1 MLGVVAALLD
11 SATARPATKVLLA
24 LLLNETNRAEAARA
38 GAAAATLEAVMA
50 SGPAGA
56 TAERGLAA
64 LELLCTVK
72 EGAEAV
78 RSNEIAAPA
87 LACAVERMSGRGRE
101 CSIGVLAAIY
111 GCGWGGGGDDT
122 VEVEVPSE
130 VARVVVTAMQGE
142 CSARGRRKGAQL
154 LKALQESGRLDVAWD
169 GIGGC

>member
-1 MLGVVAALLD
+1 
-11 SATARPATKVLLA
+11 
-24 LLLNETNRAEAARA
+24 
-38 GAAAATLEAVMA
+38 MA

-78 RSNEIAAPA
+78 RSNAIAAPA

-101 CSIGVLAAIY
+101 CAIGVLAAIY
-111 GCGWGGGGDDT
+111 GCGGDDA
-122 VEVEVPSE
+122 VEVPSE
-130 VARVVVTAMQGE
+130 VARVVLTAMQGE

-154 LKALQESGRLDVAWD
+154 LKALQENGRLDVAWD

>member
-1 MLGVVAALLD
+1 MLD
-11 SATARPATKVLLA
+11 SSTARPAAKVLLA
-24 LLLNETNRAEAARA
+24 LLLNERNRAEAARA

-78 RSNEIAAPA
+78 RSNAIAAPA
-87 LACAVERMSGRGRE
+87 LACAVEGMSGRGRE
-101 CSIGVLAAIY
+101 CAIGVLAAIY
-111 GCGWGGGGDDT
+111 GCGGGGVGGDDGMD
-122 VEVEVPSE
+122 VPSE
-130 VARVVVTAMQGE
+130 VARVVVVAMQGE

-154 LKALQESGRLDVAWD
+154 LKALQDSGRLDVAWD